1 MVSVLASLVV
11 TGIFLIV
18 QVIVGRGLRATAK
31 PYGLVKPSIHIT
43 LFVLVLSGVIASIYK
58 LQGLPG
64 GGQYVRIALYVAV
77 LTLFANLVVGATM
90 IIIRSKNQRLVAIH
104 RTSTIVM
111 AISIVAGILSATTA
125 M

>member
-1 MVSVLASLVV
+1 
-11 TGIFLIV
+11 
-18 QVIVGRGLRATAK
+18 
-31 PYGLVKPSIHIT
+31 
-43 LFVLVLSGVIASIYK
+43 
-58 LQGLPG
+58 
-64 GGQYVRIALYVAV
+64 V

-111 AISIVAGILSATTA
+111 AISIVAGILFATTA